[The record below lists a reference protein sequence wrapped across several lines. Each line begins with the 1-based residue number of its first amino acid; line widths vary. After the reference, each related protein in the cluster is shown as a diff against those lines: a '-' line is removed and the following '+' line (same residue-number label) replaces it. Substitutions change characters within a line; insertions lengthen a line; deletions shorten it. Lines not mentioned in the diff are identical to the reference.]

1 MKIPI
6 ISARKAIKVFKK
18 IGYKIVRQKGSHI
31 RMRNEKNPQLHMP
44 LTIPNHITLK
54 PGLLRKLIR
63 QAGLSVEGFNELL
76 KS

>member
-1 MKIPI
+1 
-6 ISARKAIKVFKK
+6 
-18 IGYKIVRQKGSHI
+18 
-31 RMRNEKNPQLHMP
+31 MRNEKNPQLHMP